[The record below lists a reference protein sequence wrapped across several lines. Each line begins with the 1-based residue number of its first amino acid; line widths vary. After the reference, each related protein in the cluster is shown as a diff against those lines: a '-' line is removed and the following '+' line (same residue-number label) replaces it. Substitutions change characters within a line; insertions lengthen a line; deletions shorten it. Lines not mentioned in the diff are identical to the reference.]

1 MAKLARH
8 GAVAQLGERALAAV
22 GQGFESPRLHS
33 LIRHILF
40 GLAVV
45 AMVAGCGGEGGD
57 ADGQSV
63 DVMFTRT
70 DGSQARFP
78 DTVRA
83 WCGPYDEDNRD
94 IEAVNVLAGEA
105 PRDES
110 PDAYWIVTAVRADI
124 ERDPVTTF
132 PNSFVFSEPRG
143 AGLFAYDGDDRG
155 NELSSADE
163 ESKGTMRIEL
173 EGCEPGDTGAR
184 RVRRT
189 SCSAASTPTCRR
201 SRSRALSRRRLA
213 TRRISRKAHSRRG
226 AHTTR

>member
-1 MAKLARH
+1 
-8 GAVAQLGERALAAV
+8 
-22 GQGFESPRLHS
+22 
-33 LIRHILF
+33 
-40 GLAVV
+40 
-45 AMVAGCGGEGGD
+45 MVAGCGGEGGD

-94 IEAVNVLAGEA
+94 IEAVNVMAGEV
-105 PRDES
+105 PRDDS
-110 PDAYWIVTAVRADI
+110 DAYWIVTAVRADI

-143 AGLFAYDGDDRG
+143 AGLFAYDVDDRG

-173 EGCEPGDTGAR
+173 EGCEPGDQVRVKVDGVVLGSEYSDLPTISVEGA
-184 RVRRT
+184 VT
-189 SCSAASTPTCRR
+189 AEIGDAPDSS
-201 SRSRALSRRRLA
+201 
-213 TRRISRKAHSRRG
+213 
-226 AHTTR
+226 